1 MNTKIKGGIIGGIV
15 GGVVFGMLMQ
25 MMGMMPMIAM
35 MVGSESVLVGWS
47 LHLVISAVTGA
58 LFVYMFGSKVS
69 TTTDGVRYGLIYGL
83 IWWVLGPLVIMP
95 VILGMGIQIQNAFG
109 QMQLISLTGHII
121 FGVIVGVIVA
131 KYQNNLKNI

>member
-1 MNTKIKGGIIGGIV
+1 MNTNNKAGVIGGIA

-35 MVGSESVLVGWS
+35 MVGSESVLVGWI
-47 LHLVISAVTGA
+47 LHLIISAVTGV
-58 LFVYMFGSKVS
+58 LFVMMFGSKVS
-69 TTTDGVRYGLIYGL
+69 TNADGVRYGLIYGL

-109 QMQLISLTGHII
+109 QTQLMSLMGHLV
-121 FGVIVGVIVA
+121 FGVILGIIVA
-131 KYQNNLKNI
+131 KYQK